1 MPARASVFHDEY
13 RRQFEPISETWAI
26 AANADPSQ
34 AGVIAGKTG
43 FAIVIT
49 RITFNVIT
57 SAAATLTV
65 RDDNNPIRSAAVF
78 PASPGVGTRQIS
90 YEPQG
95 LEMNFEKSLDVAASG
110 AGNAGT
116 LVVEG
121 YYLPLGPRTSL

>member
-1 MPARASVFHDEY
+1 MPARTGVFHDEY
-13 RRQFEPISETWAI
+13 RRVFQPIAESWAI

-34 AGVIAGKTG
+34 AGVIAGKAG
-43 FAIVIT
+43 FAIVLT

-57 SAAATLTV
+57 SAAVTLTV
-65 RDDNNPIRSAAVF
+65 RDDNNPVRNATVF

-95 LEMNFEKSLDVAASG
+95 LEMNAGQSIDVAASG

-116 LVVEG
+116 LIVEG